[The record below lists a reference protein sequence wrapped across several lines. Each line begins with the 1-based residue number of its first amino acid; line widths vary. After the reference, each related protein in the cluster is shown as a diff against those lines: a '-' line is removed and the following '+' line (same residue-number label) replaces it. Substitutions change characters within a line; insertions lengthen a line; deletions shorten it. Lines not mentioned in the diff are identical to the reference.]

1 MKLSNLIPQDSNIII
16 AIDGEVF
23 QNSEGKYLVNV
34 GYLRAACIN
43 NIFTPSNLSIQRAA
57 IERYCHNEGITNL
70 VLFIDNGYSGYTFER
85 PGIQK
90 FISMLNEQ
98 RTGMSEI
105 RFSKFIVHKIDR
117 LSRKLYDCIDFIN
130 KYLMLN
136 AGSQAKS
143 EFVDEDIDFISISEN
158 ITFEKKYPQSIFML
172 NIYSSILELDRSMSV
187 DKIKSSRAACK
198 TFITPRQPRRKEI
211 SNETF

>member
-34 GYLRAACIN
+34 GYLRAACSN
-43 NIFTPSNLSIQRAA
+43 NTFTPSNLNTQKEA
-57 IERYCHNEGITNL
+57 IERYCLNAGINNL
-70 VLFIDNGYSGYTFER
+70 VLFVDEYSGNTFDR

-98 RTGMSEI
+98 RNGMSEI
-105 RFSKFIVHKIDR
+105 RFSKFIVHRMDR
-117 LSRKLYDCIDFIN
+117 LSRKLYSGIDFIT

-136 AGSQAKS
+136 DGSKVKS
-143 EFVDEDIDFISISEN
+143 KFVDEDIDFISISEN

-172 NIYSSILELDRSMSV
+172 NMYSSIVELDRSMIV
-187 DKIKSSRAACK
+187 DELKSSRAARK
-198 TFITPRQPRRKEI
+198 TFITSRPPRRKEI